1 MGAALPVPV
10 GTTQLVD
17 IGGRRLHVWRA
28 GAAGPVV
35 LLVHGIPT
43 NHLLWHDV
51 VPALQD
57 RAQLLAVDMLG
68 YGWSDAPDGDPV
80 DIASQAG
87 YLLSLLDT
95 LGIER
100 CAVVG
105 HDLGAGVAQI
115 LATTSPDRIA
125 GMCVANGVCFDSWP
139 VPAVRAAKAS
149 WPALALTPPPLLAA
163 ALEPALR
170 ALFVHQ
176 DRARAFA
183 PRFAAPWRATDGPK
197 RLTRH
202 LRATDSVYTQAV
214 APFLRRLAMP
224 VEIVW
229 GQQDSQLKPR
239 YGRQLSDAIPDA
251 RLTEVADASHFVPA
265 DVPEAVVAAVGRLL
279 DRL

>member
-1 MGAALPVPV
+1 VGA
-10 GTTQLVD
+10 TELVD
-17 IGGRRLHVWRA
+17 IGGRRLNVWRA

-43 NHLLWHDV
+43 NHLLWYDV

-57 RAQLLAVDMLG
+57 RAQVLAVDMLG

-87 YLLSLLDT
+87 YLLSLLDA
-95 LGIER
+95 LRFER
-100 CAVVG
+100 CVVVG
-105 HDLGAGVAQI
+105 HDLGGGVAQI

-139 VPAVRAAKAS
+139 VPGVRAVKAS
-149 WPALALTPPPLLAA
+149 WPALALTPPALLAA
-163 ALEPALR
+163 ALQPVLR
-170 ALFVHQ
+170 TLFVHQ
-176 DRARAFA
+176 DRARVFA
-183 PRFAAPWRATDGPK
+183 PRFADPWRAPDGPK
-197 RLTRH
+197 RLSRH
-202 LRATDSVYTQAV
+202 VRATDSVYTQAV

-229 GQQDSQLKPR
+229 GRQDSQLEPR
-239 YGRQLSDAIPDA
+239 YGRQLAEAIPGA
-251 RLTEVADASHFVPA
+251 RLTEVPDASHFVPA
-265 DVPEAVVAAVGRLL
+265 DVPEAVVAAVGRVL